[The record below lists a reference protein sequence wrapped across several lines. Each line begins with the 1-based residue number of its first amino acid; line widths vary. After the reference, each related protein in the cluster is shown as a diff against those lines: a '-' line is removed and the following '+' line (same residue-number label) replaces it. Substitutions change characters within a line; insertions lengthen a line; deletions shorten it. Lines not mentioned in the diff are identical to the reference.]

1 MDACLADWFAHF
13 EATVAGPL
21 YYPEL
26 SRVNSTADSP
36 ELGKVFPVAFYYPA
50 FIVAQTLVFYWIA
63 LIIVH
68 AHMCLMYKKL
78 ARLVALLDTVKDDIS
93 CTCSG
98 TDDNDSAAA
107 MTCLRHFAVELL
119 PPLGHRMEWP
129 RTPARNICQ
138 SVEYFL
144 QDQMRGVGPVSV
156 LPALVAVKAYW
167 RFASGDWS
175 REILWINDMV
185 GKIQGKGNEIA
196 RYV

>member
-1 MDACLADWFAHF
+1 MDSCLADWFAQF

-21 YYPEL
+21 SYPEL

-36 ELGKVFPVAFYYPA
+36 ELGKVFPVAFYFPA

-68 AHMCLMYKKL
+68 AHMCLMYENL
-78 ARLVALLDTVKDDIS
+78 ARLVALLETVKDDIS
-93 CTCSG
+93 CTCSD

-119 PPLGHRMEWP
+119 PP
-129 RTPARNICQ
+129 RNICQ

-156 LPALVAVKAYW
+156 LPALLIVNAY
-167 RFASGDWS
+167 RRYASGDWS
-175 REILWINDMV
+175 RETLWINDMV

-196 RYV
+196 GYI